1 MSEDVPSL
9 KIAVILQARMNSE
22 RLPGKPL
29 LKVLGRPLLSY
40 MIERLKR
47 VEHPVTLVIAT
58 TDSSEP
64 IIQFCKEERLKYYVG
79 SEQDVLDRYLKAARR
94 FDADVIVRVTGDNPL
109 LDPQVI
115 DEAIRQFLEAY
126 PALDYLSNSLNR
138 TFPRGMDVE
147 IFKRR
152 ALETAHEDG
161 FHSEE
166 REHVTPYIWRH
177 PELFQL
183 AQMTYKR
190 DTSQHRWT
198 VDTEQDF
205 ELIKRILEE
214 IYPRKKAFT
223 LEDLLELL
231 EEHPDWSLLNAT
243 IQQKSV

>member
-1 MSEDVPSL
+1 MSEVPTL

-29 LKVLGRPLLSY
+29 LKVLNRPLLSY
-40 MIERLKR
+40 MVERLQR
-47 VEHPVTLVIAT
+47 IEHPVTLVIAT
-58 TDSSEP
+58 TETSEP
-64 IIQFCKEERLKYYVG
+64 IIQFCKTERLNYYVG
-79 SEQDVLDRYLKAARR
+79 SEKDVLDRYLKTARR
-94 FDADVIVRVTGDNPL
+94 YEADVIVRVTGDNPL

-126 PALDYLSNSLNR
+126 PALDYLSNSLQR

-152 ALETAHEDG
+152 ALEMAHEDG
-161 FHSEE
+161 FRSEE

-190 DTSQHRWT
+190 DASQHRWT
-198 VDTEQDF
+198 VDTQEDF
-205 ELIKRILEE
+205 ELIKRILEA

-231 EEHPDWSLLNAT
+231 EENPDWSLLNAS